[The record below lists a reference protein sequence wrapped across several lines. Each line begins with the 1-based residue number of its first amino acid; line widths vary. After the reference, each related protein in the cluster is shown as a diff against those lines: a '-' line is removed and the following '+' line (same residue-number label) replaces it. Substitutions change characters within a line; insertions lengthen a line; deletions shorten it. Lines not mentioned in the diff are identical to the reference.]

1 MIACHTRCNHYF
13 PNMCFQV
20 WELIFDILKRYTEVM
35 LGVVTPRKIEGQAG
49 QYTTLPM
56 SVQFSKEASECLI
69 FLYTHDNVPAKA
81 KAAVFDRLL
90 ASIDEPCLKC
100 VANRRNRSRHSWAA
114 GLKSYM
120 KGDPN
125 LVIVHSCPV
134 QFYIDAGNLS
144 IPLIE
149 AGLHAVASTI
159 NSDESLSK
167 SWDCALLAIE
177 GLILPWS
184 LEPAPNNEGE
194 EPPNKA
200 AAPHGEGE
208 SYADVKVRI
217 MATSVEAVLAKKE
230 ALDDRIFDRLI
241 DLLADVV
248 IGETACSMRGSD
260 SSEEAMPSEGLP
272 GWYAAF
278 AVTIRAAL
286 GHLQRIQLFLMVGL
300 TKNDWSEK
308 ATLRAMRRLFLRLA
322 HTACWV
328 LQLYILESRKE
339 IKEVN
344 TSSLT
349 YRIAEANALL
359 FLESMKSYRTPV
371 IFLDP
376 KAIQQVAEW
385 ISPDDTTAGE
395 EQEVELECSLDS
407 LMADESRGRGLL
419 LAISEYLF
427 LCINTSSAPIRSL
440 VADLL
445 QSTNVAMMIGDL
457 RSQNT
462 ALHNKLMESES
473 QIKKLETQV
482 QRLTAASA
490 SSFF

>member
-1 MIACHTRCNHYF
+1 
-13 PNMCFQV
+13 
-20 WELIFDILKRYTEVM
+20 M
-35 LGVVTPRKIEGQAG
+35 LGVVTTREIEEGQTG

-56 SVQFSKEASECLI
+56 SVQFSKEASECLV
-69 FLYTHDNVPAKA
+69 FLYTHENVPAKA
-81 KAAVFDRLL
+81 KSVVFDRLL
-90 ASIDEPCLKC
+90 SSIDGPCLKC
-100 VANRRNRSRHSWAA
+100 VANRRHRSRHSWVAA
-114 GLKSYM
+114 LKSYM
-120 KGDPN
+120 RGDPG
-125 LVIVHSCPV
+125 IVTLHSHPV

-144 IPLIE
+144 ISLLE

-159 NSDESLSK
+159 DTSESLSK
-167 SWDCALLAIE
+167 AWDCALLAVE

-184 LEPAPNNEGE
+184 LEPAQNNEGE
-194 EPPNKA
+194 EPSNK

-217 MATSVEAVLAKKE
+217 MGTSVEAVLAKKE
-230 ALDDRIFDRLI
+230 ALDDRVFDRLI

-248 IGETACSMRGSD
+248 IGETACSMRGGD

-286 GHLQRIQLFLMVGL
+286 GHLQRIHLFLMVGL
-300 TKNDWSEK
+300 TKNDWNEK
-308 ATLRAMRRLFLRLA
+308 AALRAMRRLFLRLA

-328 LQLYILESRKE
+328 LQMYILESRKE
-339 IKEVN
+339 MNEVN
-344 TSSLT
+344 TSPLT

-359 FLESMKSYRTPV
+359 FLESIKSYRTPV
-371 IFLDP
+371 IVLDP
-376 KAIQQVAEW
+376 KAIQQVVEW
-385 ISPDDTTAGE
+385 ISPTDQAAGE
-395 EQEVELECSLDS
+395 GQEVELECSLDS

-427 LCINTSSAPIRSL
+427 LCINTSSVPIRSL

-445 QSTNVAMMIGDL
+445 QSTNIAMMIGDL

-462 ALHNKLMESES
+462 ALHDRLAESES